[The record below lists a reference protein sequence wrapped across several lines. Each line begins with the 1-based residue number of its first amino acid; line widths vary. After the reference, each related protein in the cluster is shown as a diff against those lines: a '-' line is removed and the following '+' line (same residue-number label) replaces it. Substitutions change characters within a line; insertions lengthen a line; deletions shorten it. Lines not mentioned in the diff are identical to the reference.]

1 MGLQQ
6 RHTTVSAVQHRNPR
20 RQVPPTPTPGFIPH
34 FLAMAMIEQGE
45 SRAKLVLTLPN
56 RSQSWNCSMIEQAHH
71 CSFGLTKTLDF
82 IPHFLAMAMIEQA
95 HHCSFGLTKTLD
107 FIPHFLAMAMIE
119 QAHHCSFGL
128 TKTFPTTTTTI
139 YERDRKRRTYRGND
153 ASCQGSFRAYE
164 RRPGT

>member
-95 HHCSFGLTKTLD
+95 HHCSFGLTKTFYSGIYHVGGASHRSPYITPSATGSECPRCFHILTPRKSP
-107 FIPHFLAMAMIE
+107 FI
-119 QAHHCSFGL
+119 
-128 TKTFPTTTTTI
+128 K
-139 YERDRKRRTYRGND
+139 
-153 ASCQGSFRAYE
+153 
-164 RRPGT
+164 